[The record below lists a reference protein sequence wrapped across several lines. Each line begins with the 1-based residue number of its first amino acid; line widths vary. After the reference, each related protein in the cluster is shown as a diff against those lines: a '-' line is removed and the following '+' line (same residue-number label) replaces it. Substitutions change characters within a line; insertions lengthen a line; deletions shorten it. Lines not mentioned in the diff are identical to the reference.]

1 MLSLSPST
9 LNLYLECKRCF
20 WLQFNQKIKRPRGI
34 FPSLPG
40 GIDLIL
46 KSYFNLYRPKKVLP
60 PLIAGK
66 VEGILADVP
75 LDLEFV
81 DAKNNLKIR
90 GRLDDCLKT
99 EDGLYAPLDHKT
111 RGSLPGD
118 VGYSYNYYKVQM
130 DTYTLLLAKSGYRA
144 KNVAYIV
151 YYSPANGE
159 LHKGFPFKVEVH
171 KLKTDPESVHSL
183 FLEAKRCIEG
193 LLPES
198 NPECKF
204 CKWGRGAAEFL
215 NKKIE
220 KQLRLF

>member
-40 GIDLIL
+40 GMDLIL

-111 RGSLPGD
+111 RGDLPGD
-118 VGYSYNYYKVQM
+118 VEYSYNYYKVQM
-130 DTYTLLLAKSGYRA
+130 DTYTLLLAKSGYHI
-144 KNVAYIV
+144 KNTAYIV

-171 KLKTDPESVHSL
+171 KLKTDPGSAHSL
-183 FLEAKRCIEG
+183 FLEAKGCIEG
-193 LLPES
+193 SLPES
-198 NPECKF
+198 SSGCEF
-204 CKWGRGAAEFL
+204 CKWGRGAARFL
-215 NKKIE
+215 NKKTE